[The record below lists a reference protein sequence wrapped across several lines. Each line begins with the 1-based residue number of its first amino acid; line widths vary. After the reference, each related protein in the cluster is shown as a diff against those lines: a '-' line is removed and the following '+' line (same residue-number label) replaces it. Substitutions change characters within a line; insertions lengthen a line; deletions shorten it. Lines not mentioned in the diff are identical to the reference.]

1 MLGIP
6 IRSLSKIFLLVIGA
20 LLIADMIASDEN
32 DEKEEKKSS
41 DDSDDAEGS
50 DDAAE
55 AKAEK
60 AEADADDDKDVE
72 GDAVV
77 ED

>member
-6 IRSLSKIFLLVIGA
+6 IRSLSKIFLLVVGA
-20 LLIADMIASDEN
+20 LLIADMIGN

-41 DDSDDAEGS
+41 NDSDDAEGS

-55 AKAEK
+55 AKAE
-60 AEADADDDKDVE
+60 EADAADDDDKDVE

-77 ED
+77 DN